1 VVQSRATKRKETK
14 GESLASVAPFVR
26 FCTQNT
32 DKRRTL
38 AITFPM
44 ILSQTC
50 ISSLLP
56 LVNDNVLYR
65 NLSNIARQLPQK
77 RPVLLAK
84 QKRREKEAQDA
95 DRDKEDVRKH
105 HLRP

>member
-1 VVQSRATKRKETK
+1 LNVALTASYSGPESRSGKRLH
-14 GESLASVAPFVR
+14 SL
-26 FCTQNT
+26 TGT
-32 DKRRTL
+32 
-38 AITFPM
+38 M
-44 ILSQTC
+44 
-50 ISSLLP
+50 
-56 LVNDNVLYR
+56 NDNVLYR